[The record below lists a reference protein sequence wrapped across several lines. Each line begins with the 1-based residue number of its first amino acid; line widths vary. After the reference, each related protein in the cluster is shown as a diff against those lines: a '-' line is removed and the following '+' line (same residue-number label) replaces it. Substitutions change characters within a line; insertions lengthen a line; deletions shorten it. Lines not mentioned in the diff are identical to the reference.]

1 MHGFNAFF
9 CVNTACYHKGFLIR
23 HSVYARVSCFLFFSD
38 EFLCKTLADF
48 IVRQMTR
55 SHKIHFIMHTDKKK
69 TKNIKMNGNHAVLAA
84 ETTFYVLFK
93 LIREY
98 LFKFATSKMF

>member
-23 HSVYARVSCFLFFSD
+23 HSVYAHVSCFLFFSD

-55 SHKIHFIMHTDKKK
+55 SHKIHFIMHTDKKN
-69 TKNIKMNGNHAVLAA
+69 KNIKMNGNHAVLAA
-84 ETTFYVLFK
+84 ENTFYVL
-93 LIREY
+93 I
-98 LFKFATSKMF
+98 